1 LECVNG
7 TRANS
12 SHTGCESIP
21 VTSMEWDNVWVII
34 SVILTCSGVII
45 TCLIGGLFYWHKE
58 TPIIMASGKELS
70 FVLLGG
76 VLMSYISTFVF
87 VAHPTPFI
95 CGATRFLLGVS
106 YTVCY
111 AAILVK
117 TNRIYRVFNIHTS
130 KPKKVKF
137 ISAKSQLLITFGI
150 VSVEIAALTSWLIFD
165 QPEVIHEYPTRADNV
180 RVCED
185 SRDYAYL
192 GALVYPIFLMIVCV
206 YYAVKTRKTP
216 DGFNETRYVAFG
228 SYSFFVLWIAFTSIY
243 FSVENHTIR
252 VVALCFASTI
262 NATVT
267 LITLFITKAYVVLF
281 RPQKNT
287 RENVMSRRRTHSYDT
302 VNNHLTN
309 LSRMA
314 SAGEYSREI
323 TFYL

>member
-1 LECVNG
+1 MECVNG

-206 YYAVKTRKTP
+206 YYAVKTRKNTGWVQWNTLRCFWFLLIICTM
-216 DGFNETRYVAFG
+216 DC
-228 SYSFFVLWIAFTSIY
+228 IY
-243 FSVENHTIR
+243 FYLLLSGNPHIKSGC
-252 VVALCFASTI
+252 A
-262 NATVT
+262 
-267 LITLFITKAYVVLF
+267 LF
-281 RPQKNT
+281 RVHHQCN
-287 RENVMSRRRTHSYDT
+287 SYFDNI
-302 VNNHLTN
+302 VYN
-309 LSRMA
+309 
-314 SAGEYSREI
+314 
-323 TFYL
+323 